1 MELLRQLFGPSKKE
15 IWRLLSE
22 RIGGEFIDGGWF
34 GKDQVV
40 VCHKEW
46 TIILDTYVVH
56 TNNAHI
62 RYTRMRAPYI
72 NKDGFRFTIF
82 RRNFFSDIATF
93 FGMEDI
99 ETGTDE
105 EFDYDFVIK
114 GNDDY
119 KLWKFFSNE
128 RIRTIIKQLEQV
140 KITVHKATSDAIISP
155 YPKNVDEL
163 EFKVRGVIKDIEQ
176 LQLLFDLF
184 AEMLDHLCHIGAAY
198 EDDPALK
205 NYYS

>member
-1 MELLRQLFGPSKKE
+1 MEILRQLFGPSKKE

-22 RIGGEFIDGGWF
+22 KMGGQFVDGGWL
-34 GKDQVV
+34 GKDQVIV
-40 VCHKEW
+40 THKDW

-56 TNNAHI
+56 ANNAHI
-62 RYTRMRAPYI
+62 RYTRIRAPYI
-72 NKDGFRFTIF
+72 NKDGFRFTIY
-82 RRNFFSDIATF
+82 RRSFFSEIGKF

-105 EFDYDFVIK
+105 EFDYDFIIK

-128 RIRTIIKQLEQV
+128 RIREIIKQIPQI
-140 KITVHKATSDAIISP
+140 KITVKKATSDTFISP
-155 YPKNVDEL
+155 FSKNVDEL
-163 EFKVRGVIKDIEQ
+163 EFKVRGIIKNIDH
-176 LQLLFDLF
+176 LQMLFDLF

-198 EDDPALK
+198 DDDPTLK